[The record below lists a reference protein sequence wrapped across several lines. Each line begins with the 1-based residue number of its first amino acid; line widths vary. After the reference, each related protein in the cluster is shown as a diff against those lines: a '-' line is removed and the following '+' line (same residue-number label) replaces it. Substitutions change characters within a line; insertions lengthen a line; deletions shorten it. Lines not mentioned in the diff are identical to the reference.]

1 MAELAANVLITAG
14 PTHEFLDDVRFL
26 SNPSI
31 GRMGME
37 LAKAAR
43 AAGAAVTVVCGPT
56 HLAPP
61 PGVRWIPVVSARDM
75 LVAAKERFEACDV
88 FIASAAVSDYRPKE
102 RFDGKLKK
110 GAKETTL
117 KLVQNPDIL
126 KTLGKKRR
134 DGQVIVGYSLEVKD
148 PVKHGLKKLKA
159 KHCDLMVVNTPGHF
173 GEGSEHV
180 WIINDRGIVAELPPS
195 GKDAVALKVIEL
207 AAMLHAGA
215 SVPQLRG
222 FDEA

>member
-14 PTHEFLDDVRFL
+14 PTHEYLDDVRFL
-26 SNPSI
+26 GNPST
-31 GRMGME
+31 GRMGIE
-37 LAKAAR
+37 LARAAK

-56 HLAPP
+56 HLSPP
-61 PGVRWIPVVSARDM
+61 PGIRWIPVVSAQDM
-75 LVAAKERFEACDV
+75 LIAAKERFQACDV

-110 GAKETTL
+110 GAKDVTL
-117 KLVQNPDIL
+117 SLVQNPDIL

-134 DGQVIVGYSLEVKD
+134 DDQVIVGYSLEVKD
-148 PVKHGLKKLKA
+148 PLKHGLKKLKA

-180 WIINDRGIVAELPPS
+180 WIINDRGVVAELPPS
-195 GKDAVALKVIEL
+195 GKAAVAVKVIEL
-207 AAMLHAGA
+207 AALLHAGA
-215 SVPQLRG
+215 GVPLLRG
-222 FDEA
+222 FDGA